1 MISVG
6 IYPND
11 VMVHRKRVNS
21 RCIPYQG
28 VGAGKL
34 LKVGD
39 KCFRGIVVGIKEH
52 HLGYIITIKYKS
64 TPNRQIYM
72 EPPCNPEY

>member
-1 MISVG
+1 MISIG

-11 VMVHRKRVNS
+11 VMVHRKCVNI

-28 VGAGKL
+28 FGAGKL

-52 HLGYIITIKYKS
+52 HLGHIITLKYKS

-72 EPPCNPEY
+72 EASRNPEY